1 LFYIFQDEKGFR
13 IKKPTKSMNSW
24 ERGCPHPHRRQS
36 GENIVNFRAI
46 ALIADVDIRA
56 PSKAFFYK
64 KILSD

>member
-1 LFYIFQDEKGFR
+1 
-13 IKKPTKSMNSW
+13 MNSW